1 MVSFIALIAGIIF
14 GFGIIGSG
22 MVNPALVL
30 AFLDVTGDWDATL
43 LWVMGGAVTVG
54 TIAFMLARKRE
65 RSYLGLPMQIPGMAK
80 IDSRLLLGS
89 LLFGIG
95 WGIAGI
101 CPGPA
106 LVLAGTDNSDAL
118 VFLVAM
124 LLGMGIYQI
133 MQDRG

>member
-1 MVSFIALIAGIIF
+1 MISFIALIAGIIF

-54 TIAFMLARKRE
+54 TVAFMLAKKRE
-65 RSYLGLPMQIPGMAK
+65 QSYLGLPMQIPGVAK
-80 IDSRLLLGS
+80 VDSRLLLGS

-106 LVLAGTDNSDAL
+106 LVLMGTGNGDAL

-133 MQDRG
+133 TQDRG

>member
-1 MVSFIALIAGIIF
+1 MISFIALIAGIIF

-54 TIAFMLARKRE
+54 TVAFMLAKKRE
-65 RSYLGLPMQIPGMAK
+65 QSYLGLPMQIPGVAK
-80 IDSRLLLGS
+80 VDSRLLLGS

-106 LVLAGTDNSDAL
+106 LVLMGTGNGDAL

>member
-1 MVSFIALIAGIIF
+1 MDSFFALIAGIIF

-54 TIAFMLARKRE
+54 TIAFMLANKCKQ
-65 RSYLGLPMQIPGMAK
+65 SYLGLPMQIPGAAK
-80 IDSRLLLGS
+80 IDSRLLAGS

-106 LVLAGTDNSDAL
+106 LVLMGTGNSDAL

-124 LLGMGIYQI
+124 LLGMGIYQ
-133 MQDRG
+133 MTQDRG

>member
-54 TIAFMLARKRE
+54 TVAFMLARKRE
-65 RSYLGLPMQIPGMAK
+65 QSYLGLPMQIPGVAK
-80 IDSRLLLGS
+80 VDSRLLLGS

-106 LVLAGTDNSDAL
+106 LVLMGTGNGDAL

>member
-1 MVSFIALIAGIIF
+1 
-14 GFGIIGSG
+14 

-65 RSYLGLPMQIPGMAK
+65 QSYLGLPMQIPGVAK

-89 LLFGIG
+89 LLFGIVG
-95 WGIAGI
+95 HCRHLSWVGLGISGN
-101 CPGPA
+101 G
-106 LVLAGTDNSDAL
+106 
-118 VFLVAM
+118 
-124 LLGMGIYQI
+124 Q
-133 MQDRG
+133 

>member
-1 MVSFIALIAGIIF
+1 MISFIALIAGIIF

-106 LVLAGTDNSDAL
+106 LVLAGTGNSDAL

-124 LLGMGIYQI
+124 LLGMGIYR
-133 MQDRG
+133 MTQDRG